1 MENPQLELHEGESL
15 VWSGKPGKTSVPV
28 ATCIGVWVLGAVLL
42 TAAVAPALAGD
53 CEWMKGIPQD
63 LLEFF
68 SSSLAKTVFCVL
80 AAGFFLY
87 PFIIRRMLAGKT
99 YTVTSQRVVD
109 DDTTYW
115 YRDLLH
121 ISISHRADS
130 LCDLI
135 LTGRAADESAD
146 AVSRIKL
153 MYLPQD
159 VGEYVCE
166 HYKGQQP

>member
-1 MENPQLELHEGESL
+1 MENSPLELQEGESL
-15 VWSGKPGKTSVPV
+15 VWSGKPGKTSAPV
-28 ATCIGVWVLGAVLL
+28 AKCIGAWLLGAVLVA
-42 TAAVAPALAGD
+42 AAVVPGLLQD
-53 CEWMKGIPQD
+53 CEWMKDIPQD
-63 LLEFF
+63 RFDFL
-68 SSSLAKTVFCVL
+68 SGGLAKTVFCVL

-115 YRDLLH
+115 YRDLH
-121 ISISHRADS
+121 HVSISHRADS

-166 HYKGQQP
+166 HYKG

>member
-1 MENPQLELHEGESL
+1 MENSQLELHEGESL
-15 VWSGKPGKTSVPV
+15 VRSGKPGKTSVPV

-53 CEWMKGIPQD
+53 CEWMKEIPKD
-63 LLEFF
+63 LLEFL
-68 SSSLAKTVFCVL
+68 SSSLAKTVFCIL

-87 PFIIRRMLAGKT
+87 PFIIRFVLAGKT
-99 YTVTSQRVVD
+99 YTVTSLRVD
-109 DDTTYW
+109 DDSYW
-115 YRDLLH
+115 YRDLRH
-121 ISISHRADS
+121 VSISHRADS

-159 VGEYVCE
+159 VGE
-166 HYKGQQP
+166 